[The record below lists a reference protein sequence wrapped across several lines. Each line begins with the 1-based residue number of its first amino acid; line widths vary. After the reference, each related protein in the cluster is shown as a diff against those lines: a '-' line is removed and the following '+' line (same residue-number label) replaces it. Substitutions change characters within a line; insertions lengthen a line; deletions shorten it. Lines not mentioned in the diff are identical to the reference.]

1 MFAYFAD
8 LHRRHLLLTVTVGA
22 CLLAYVSGAVRTVYD
37 FDLAMLLALVGGY
50 PTYAGAL
57 SGLMHR
63 KITADLAVALAAMAA
78 LWMGWHAQ
86 DPSPWFLVA
95 AEVIFIML
103 VGEALENVAIG
114 RTRSGIAALL
124 TLRPHTARVRR
135 GEHEHE
141 IHVPEVRPDD
151 IVIVRPGDRL
161 PVDGRVLRGASWIDQ
176 SPITGESAPV
186 EKKAG
191 DEVFAGTLNTIGALE
206 LAIERLGHD
215 TTLERIIH
223 LVEHAEESKA
233 PVERLAD
240 RYAGYFVPAVLIA
253 AGITL
258 WFTRDVSRS
267 VAVLVV
273 ACPCALVLATPT
285 AVAAGIGFLV
295 RHGILVKG
303 GAVIENLGRLKTV
316 VFDKTGTLTLAR
328 LRIER
333 IETTAGFTEAAAIRL
348 AAAVE
353 QSSEHPIARLIV
365 DRARQDGIAIPAA
378 ERFLSQPGLG
388 AEAEVDG
395 RTVRRGQPAGRGV
408 GGRANPRR
416 FARPYRSDAG
426 RRQHDRRR
434 RRQRDGSS
442 RHRHSRYDPAR
453 GFRRDSRVKTP
464 GRFANCHAHRRS
476 RGGRAR
482 RRRQTQNRRIPQR
495 TVTDGKSRVAQEAP
509 RPTRRRG
516 RLRRWPWS
524 ATA

>member
-253 AGITL
+253 AGNH
-258 WFTRDVSRS
+258 S
-267 VAVLVV
+267 LV
-273 ACPCALVLATPT
+273 
-285 AVAAGIGFLV
+285 
-295 RHGILVKG
+295 H
-303 GAVIENLGRLKTV
+303 
-316 VFDKTGTLTLAR
+316 AR
-328 LRIER
+328 R
-333 IETTAGFTEAAAIRL
+333 
-348 AAAVE
+348 V
-353 QSSEHPIARLIV
+353 
-365 DRARQDGIAIPAA
+365 A
-378 ERFLSQPGLG
+378 ER
-388 AEAEVDG
+388 
-395 RTVRRGQPAGRGV
+395 
-408 GGRANPRR
+408 
-416 FARPYRSDAG
+416 
-426 RRQHDRRR
+426 
-434 RRQRDGSS
+434 
-442 RHRHSRYDPAR
+442 
-453 GFRRDSRVKTP
+453 
-464 GRFANCHAHRRS
+464 
-476 RGGRAR
+476 GRAR
-482 RRRQTQNRRIPQR
+482 RGLPVRAGACHADRGRRGDRLSRSPRHPRQGRRGNR
-495 TVTDGKSRVAQEAP
+495 KP
-509 RPTRRRG
+509 RPLEDRRVRQDG
-516 RLRRWPWS
+516 HAHPCPAPHR
-524 ATA
+524 TD